1 MALPAHHPTSCK
13 DHPSCPDPRYLQR
26 GLSFL
31 CVWLLELAD
40 HFLACTH
47 SVLPFYLTHCA
58 ARAAGAG
65 GCPLTW
71 APARIDPIHN
81 LHWAKGVS
89 VPFPPSFISW
99 QGSCCYNQKF
109 RRFTEYELSS
119 VLSVDLTVF
128 GYRKAR
134 VCHFC
139 IFTFFQISKRS

>member
-65 GCPLTW
+65 GCPRPGPQPGLIPYTTCIG
-71 APARIDPIHN
+71 PRESLCLSPR
-81 LHWAKGVS
+81 
-89 VPFPPSFISW
+89 PSFRGKVPAAITKSLG
-99 QGSCCYNQKF
+99 GSQNMSFPLYYQWILLSLD
-109 RRFTEYELSS
+109 TERPVLVTSVSLLSS
-119 VLSVDLTVF
+119 
-128 GYRKAR
+128 K
-134 VCHFC
+134 
-139 IFTFFQISKRS
+139 